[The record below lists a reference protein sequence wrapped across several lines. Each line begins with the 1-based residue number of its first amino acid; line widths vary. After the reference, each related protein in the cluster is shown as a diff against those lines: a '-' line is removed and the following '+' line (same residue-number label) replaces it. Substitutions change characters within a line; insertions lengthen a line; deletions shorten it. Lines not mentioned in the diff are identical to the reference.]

1 MSKKKLQVTGLVNE
15 LHGASA
21 FFRKPAESIQPKEK
35 ESQMQESAQKGHR
48 QKEQPTQKFTQ
59 KDTQP
64 VTQISSILSKPP
76 TTEAIEQLN
85 FELRKIPKVRV
96 NADIPPEWKDKLDD
110 LAHKLRVG
118 KYEFMLYLIALAIGK
133 VQAKDQN

>member
-1 MSKKKLQVTGLVNE
+1 MSKKKLPVTGLVNE

-21 FFRKPAESIQPKEK
+21 FFRTAAAPIQPKKK
-35 ESQMQESAQKGHR
+35 EPQTRESTLKRNNQNEMSA
-48 QKEQPTQKFTQ
+48 QKFTQ

-76 TTEAIEQLN
+76 STEAIEQLS
-85 FELRKIPKVRV
+85 FELRKTAKVRV
-96 NADIPPEWKDKLDD
+96 NADIPQEWKDKLDD
-110 LAHKLRVG
+110 LTHKLRVG

-133 VQAKDQN
+133 VRAKDQN